1 MAKKLKLNLI
11 TPQKQLLSDLEVDM
25 IVLPALL
32 GEMGILPGHIPV
44 LVQLTYGDLRYKKD
58 GKDFDFAVMGG
69 FVEVKDDDTVNVF
82 AEGADLADEIDEEAE
97 SQKIKKAKDALSKK
111 DADIDFELAEIELK
125 QAITRMKVKR
135 RKLN

>member
-11 TPQKQLLSDLEVDM
+11 TPQKQLLTDVEVDM
-25 IVLPALL
+25 VVLPAFE
-32 GEMGILPGHIPV
+32 GEMGILPEHVPV
-44 LVQLTYGDLRYKKD
+44 LVQLTYGDLRHKKD

-69 FVEVKDDDTVNVF
+69 FVEVKDDVVNVF

-135 RKLN
+135 RKMG

>member
-11 TPQKQLLSDLEVDM
+11 TPQKQLLTDVEVDM
-25 IVLPALL
+25 VVLPAFE
-32 GEMGILPGHIPV
+32 GEMGILPEHVAV
-44 LVQLTYGDLRYKKD
+44 LVQLTYGDLCYKKD

-69 FVEVKDDDTVNVF
+69 FVEVKDDVVNVF

-135 RKLN
+135 RKMG

>member
-1 MAKKLKLNLI
+1 MAKKLKLNLV
-11 TPQKQLLSDLEVDM
+11 TPQKQLLTDLEVDM
-25 IVLPALL
+25 VVLPAFE
-32 GEMGILPGHIPV
+32 GEMGILPDHV
-44 LVQLTYGDLRYKKD
+44 NMLVQLAYGELRYKKD
-58 GKDFDFAVMGG
+58 GKESDFAVMGG
-69 FVEVKDDDTVNVF
+69 FVEVEDNVVNVF